1 MTLPSASA
9 ESEPTSHCIR
19 VTLHLI
25 TKRWAREQGHLPEGA
40 FTSPTTVV
48 ELWFRPTFNRKYNFN
63 SLHNNSC
70 SWRAD
75 LKTKDCPSYWCN
87 PWSGDKQVMRS
98 SGRVIASYKSF
109 PCFWHWSSLCWCHI
123 VITNKIE
130 QKKVKVQPSQLI
142 STTPRILLWQ
152 VRVVVVAV
160 VINESLFPPPS
171 KIEPKKVNYNHQPQK
186 RCKSTLSQT
195 LETNWSRTWREHWF
209 NWGTSI
215 VQKFLKEYNKL
226 LSVLTSINF

>member
-19 VTLHLI
+19 VTLYLI
-25 TKRWAREQGHLPEGA
+25 AKRWAREQGHLPEGA

-75 LKTKDCPSYWCN
+75 LRITDCPSYWCN

-109 PCFWHWSSLCWCHI
+109 PCFWHCSSLCWCHI
-123 VITNKIE
+123 VTTNKRE

-142 STTPRILLWQ
+142 STTPRILLCQ
-152 VRVVVVAV
+152 VWVVVVAV

-171 KIEPKKVNYNHQPQK
+171 KIEPK
-186 RCKSTLSQT
+186 
-195 LETNWSRTWREHWF
+195 
-209 NWGTSI
+209 
-215 VQKFLKEYNKL
+215 
-226 LSVLTSINF
+226 